1 MAFNGVTPAITAVK
15 KAHGWRFHER
25 GGMGLREI
33 IDTDIK
39 NALKAGAKDKLST
52 LRMLSAA
59 LKNKQIDKRRPLTE
73 EEVAE
78 TVRSLIKQRKE
89 SIEQFGKGGR
99 QDLVDKETAEVAVL
113 EVYLPQQMSRAEIEV
128 MVRDAVAQTGA
139 QGAKD
144 MGKVMK
150 ALIPLVGGRADG
162 KLLSELV
169 KQALG

>member
-1 MAFNGVTPAITAVK
+1 
-15 KAHGWRFHER
+15 
-25 GGMGLREI
+25 MGLRET
-33 IDTDIK
+33 IDADIK
-39 NALKAGAKDKLST
+39 NALKSGAKDKLST

-59 LKNKQIDKRRPLTE
+59 LKNKQIDKRRQLTE

-78 TVRSLIKQRKE
+78 TVRSLIKQRKD

-99 QDLVDKETAEVAVL
+99 QDLVDKETAEVPVL
-113 EVYLPQQMSRAEIEV
+113 EVYLPQQMSREEIEL

-150 ALIPLVGGRADG
+150 TLLPMVGGRADG
-162 KLLSELV
+162 KLVSELV
-169 KQALG
+169 KHALG

>member
-1 MAFNGVTPAITAVK
+1 M
-15 KAHGWRFHER
+15 E
-25 GGMGLREI
+25 LRER

-39 NALKAGAKDKLST
+39 QALKSGAKDKLSA

-73 EEVAE
+73 EEVVE
-78 TVRSLIKQRKE
+78 TVRSLIKQRKD
-89 SIEQFGKGGR
+89 SIEQFAKGGR
-99 QDLVDKETAEVAVL
+99 QDLVDKETAEVVVL
-113 EVYLPQQMSRAEIEV
+113 EVYLPQQLSREELET
-128 MVRDAVAQTGA
+128 MVRDAVTQTGA

-150 ALIPLVGGRADG
+150 ALIPAVGGRADG
-162 KLLSELV
+162 KLISELV